1 MKSTSLALAFAL
13 SLGGGLVGCTTAP
26 ETETAK
32 ETLSDRTE
40 VALKSMERLSP
51 EIRKV
56 IANGY
61 GYAIFPEVGK
71 GGAVVG
77 GAFGRGEV
85 FQEGRFVGYAK
96 IEQATVGAQVGGQ
109 SYDMLMVFENAETMM
124 KFKNN
129 EWTASANASAVIL
142 KEGAGTS
149 TDFKNGVA
157 LYVRPTGGAMAEAS
171 IGGQKFTFEPASKR
185 SME

>member
-1 MKSTSLALAFAL
+1 MKSTTLALAAAL
-13 SLGGGLVGCTTAP
+13 ALGGGLIGCTTAP
-26 ETETAK
+26 ETQTAK
-32 ETLSDRTE
+32 ETLSDRAE
-40 VALKSMERLSP
+40 VSLKAMERNNP
-51 EIRKV
+51 EIRRV
-56 IANGY
+56 ISRGF

-71 GGAVVG
+71 GGALVG

-85 FQEGRFVGYAK
+85 YQEGKFVGYAK

-129 EWTASANASAVIL
+129 EWTGSANASAVIL
-142 KEGAGTS
+142 KEGAGAS

-157 LYVRPTGGAMAEAS
+157 VYVRPTGGAMAEAS
-171 IGGQKFTFEPASKR
+171 LGGQKFSFEAASKR
-185 SME
+185 SMD